1 MLIQNLK
8 TYAIKETEKVKKFIS
23 AKIGVDRYLIQ
34 ANKLLN
40 AKDDF
45 RAKEILEQGLER
57 FPKSS
62 KIHVEL
68 AHLASK
74 NKDWQTAVQLWRAAY
89 ELHKNKVPIR
99 IFRL

>member
-45 RAKEILEQGLER
+45 RAKEVLEQGLER

-68 AHLASK
+68 ADLASR
-74 NKDWQTAVQLWRAAY
+74 NKDRKNAVHLWKTAY
-89 ELHKNKVPIR
+89 ELHKSKVPIR